1 MIRGMNMKKA
11 LALLL
16 SLALVFGILGVAS
29 AEGSGKLTMLLDDAT
44 TQSNFDE
51 YLAAAEAATG
61 LDIEVIPMPSNTTDR
76 TAKVF
81 TILSS
86 GDSSVDI
93 ISVEQEMIVGLKNT
107 DYIADLSE
115 IMTDEVK
122 AAYPEAFIEM
132 SNGNGIPMFM
142 EIFCFWVN
150 NQYLESSGI
159 SEIKTLDDFKAFMEA
174 MKEQDVYGYGGG
186 WEQTYV
192 FNDIAEFVNLF
203 GGDFYDWSNENT
215 QAAAKFAKELVDNG
229 WTSLSQLAD
238 QYNELNQRIMDGDV
252 ACMLNYSSFMP
263 TYVNAERYGE
273 DDIQIKPMLDFGSE
287 TTFAN
292 GWQYVVNASAANM
305 DSAMI
310 FMEWAASAEGQKV
323 YAQTFNRLPG
333 RLDVIDD
340 EDFYVSGLED
350 LRSYLTET
358 TLVPRPMPAN
368 SSDFLNEVGALFQRY
383 VSDELSFED
392 YVSSMQECV
401 DEFFA

>member
-1 MIRGMNMKKA
+1 MIGGMNMKKA

-215 QAAAKFAKELVDNG
+215 QAAAKFAKELVDIG

>member
-1 MIRGMNMKKA
+1 MKKLLVMLMVLAMLASLLCGGA
-11 LALLL
+11 L
-16 SLALVFGILGVAS
+16 

-44 TQSNFDE
+44 TQSNFAD

-61 LDIEVIPMPSNTTDR
+61 LDIEAIPMPSNTADR

-93 ISVEQEMIVGLKNT
+93 ISVEQEMMVALKNT
-107 DYIADLSE
+107 NYLADLSA

-122 AAYPEAFIEM
+122 AAYPAAFLEM
-132 SNGNGIPMFM
+132 SNGNGVPMFM
-142 EIFCFWVN
+142 EIFCFWAN
-150 NQYLESSGI
+150 NAYLKSTGI
-159 SEIKTLDDFKAFMEA
+159 NEVKTLEDFTAYMEA
-174 MKEQDVYGYGGG
+174 LKAQGVYGYGGG

-192 FNDIAEFVNLF
+192 FNDIGEFVNLF

-215 QAAAKFAKELVDNG
+215 QAAAKFAKSLVDNG
-229 WTSLSQLAD
+229 WTAISQLAD
-238 QYNELNQRIMDGDV
+238 QYNELNQRIMDGEV
-252 ACMLNYSSFMP
+252 GSMLNYSSFMP
-263 TYVNAERYGE
+263 TYVNAERYGAE
-273 DDIQIKPMLDFGSE
+273 DLQIKPMLDFGSE

-292 GWQYVVNASAANM
+292 GWQYVVNAAAGNM

-323 YAQTFNRLPG
+323 YAETFNRLPG
-333 RLDVIDD
+333 RLDIVED

-350 LRSYLTET
+350 LASYMTET

-368 SSDFLNEVGALFQRY
+368 SSDYVNEIGSLFQRY

-392 YVSSMQECV
+392 YIAGMQKCIDTYFE
-401 DEFFA
+401 

>member
-1 MIRGMNMKKA
+1 MIGGMNMKKA

-358 TLVPRPMPAN
+358 TPVPRPMPAN
-368 SSDFLNEVGALFQRY
+368 SSDFVNEVGALFQRY

>member
-1 MIRGMNMKKA
+1 MIGGMNMKKA

-29 AEGSGKLTMLLDDAT
+29 AEGRGKLTMLLDDAT